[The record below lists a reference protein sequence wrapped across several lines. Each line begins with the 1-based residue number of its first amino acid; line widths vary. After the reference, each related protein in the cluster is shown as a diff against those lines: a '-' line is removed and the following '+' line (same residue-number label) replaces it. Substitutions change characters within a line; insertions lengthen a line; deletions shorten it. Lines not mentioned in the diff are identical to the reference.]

1 MWAPTSEPHHGRMFM
16 HHDFTIALADERR
29 HHLRH
34 EAAGLRLARAVRRAR
49 RRLNAPSTASPPQ
62 VIDLRASAAA
72 PEDAEQPHHNAA

>member
-1 MWAPTSEPHHGRMFM
+1 MFL

-49 RRLNAPSTASPPQ
+49 RRRSAPSTASPPQ
-62 VIDLRASAAA
+62 VIDLRTRTAAT
-72 PEDAEQPHHNAA
+72 EDADQPHHDAA